1 MTSAGRIL
9 IMPKGNYNAETE
21 YEMLDLVSYNGT
33 SWLAKK
39 TTKGIEPSDANAE
52 HWHNMLD
59 FDPGSADISKTGD
72 GTVKGAIANLE
83 ERKANGGFIRFTQN
97 PEGKDYIIHTFDMPN
112 RNDIIFFGDTIGTDV
127 IFVSGVSVTA
137 YTSTTVTVKFLL
149 NQAFT
154 GDVIFM
160 AGYIQGE

>member
-1 MTSAGRIL
+1 MASAGRIL

-21 YEMLDLVSYNGT
+21 YEMLDLVCHNGT

-39 TTKGIEPSDANAE
+39 AVKGIEPSEANNE
-52 HWHNMLD
+52 YWHCMLD
-59 FDPGSADISKTGD
+59 FDPGSADISKVGD
-72 GTVKGAIANLE
+72 GTVKGAIAKLE

-112 RNDIIFFGDTIGTDV
+112 KNDIIFFGDTIGTDV

-137 YTSTTVTVKFLL
+137 YTSNSVTVKFLL
-149 NQAFT
+149 NKAFT
-154 GDVIFM
+154 GDVIFI
-160 AGYIQGE
+160 AGYIQGK

>member
-9 IMPKGNYNAETE
+9 IMPKGDWNAGTE
-21 YEMLDLVSYNGT
+21 YEMLDLVKHNGT

-39 TTKGIEPSDANAE
+39 TTKGIEPSNANNDD
-52 HWHNMLD
+52 WHNFAD
-59 FDPGSADISKTGD
+59 FDLGSADISKIGD
-72 GTVKGAIANLE
+72 GTVKGAISHLDTV
-83 ERKANGGFIRFTQN
+83 KANGGFIRFTQN
-97 PEGKDYIIHTFDMPN
+97 PEGKDYIIHTFEMPN
-112 RNDIIFFGDTIGTDV
+112 KNDVIFFGDTIGTDV
-127 IFVSGVSVTA
+127 IFVSGVSVIE
-137 YTSTTVTVKFLL
+137 YTSNAVTVRFLL